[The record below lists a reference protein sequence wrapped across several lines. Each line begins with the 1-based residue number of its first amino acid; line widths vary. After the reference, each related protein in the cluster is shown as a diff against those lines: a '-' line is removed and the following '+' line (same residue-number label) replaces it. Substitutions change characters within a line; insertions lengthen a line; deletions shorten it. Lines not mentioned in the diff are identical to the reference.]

1 MRAPKLFSL
10 VAIFATLMLV
20 LPGIVRAEEPA
31 AFAIGE
37 VATATVKSID
47 PAARTVTLE
56 AADGSSRTVTCGKAV
71 VNFDQIKVGDQVK
84 AMAVGRVAVAVG
96 KPGSADTSD
105 AEDGAF
111 IARAPQGSKPGI
123 IIANTEEVTAKIDS
137 IDAAKRMVTL
147 TGPSGNE
154 RQIEV
159 CPDCDLASLKQ
170 GDDITLK
177 VTKGVALWVESPS
190 EAGAQPAAERMKAQG
205 AEGAAAMV
213 AGETRTATVE
223 AIDPATRMVTL
234 KNAQGETKSIHLGKA
249 AINFDKIAVG
259 DKVRATLAEE
269 VAVDISKG
277 GAPPSADESSAV
289 VLAPKGAKPGMLIA
303 DTDQITGKVQSID
316 ADKRTITF
324 AQADGTPKTVKAGQK
339 VNLSDL
345 KPGDDITARVTQA
358 LAIVVEKP

>member
-1 MRAPKLFSL
+1 
-10 VAIFATLMLV
+10 
-20 LPGIVRAEEPA
+20 
-31 AFAIGE
+31 
-37 VATATVKSID
+37 
-47 PAARTVTLE
+47 
-56 AADGSSRTVTCGKAV
+56 
-71 VNFDQIKVGDQVK
+71 
-84 AMAVGRVAVAVG
+84 
-96 KPGSADTSD
+96 
-105 AEDGAF
+105 
-111 IARAPQGSKPGI
+111 
-123 IIANTEEVTAKIDS
+123 
-137 IDAAKRMVTL
+137 
-147 TGPSGNE
+147 
-154 RQIEV
+154 
-159 CPDCDLASLKQ
+159 
-170 GDDITLK
+170 
-177 VTKGVALWVESPS
+177 
-190 EAGAQPAAERMKAQG
+190 
-205 AEGAAAMV
+205 MV

-277 GAPPSADESSAV
+277 GMPPSADESSAV